1 MENKERAQLEV
12 QYKKKVD
19 NLKEE
24 VARLT
29 SLLEQALREK
39 SGKATHIAQPE
50 PMLVN
55 PFTPQNLGANEK
67 ES

>member
-1 MENKERAQLEV
+1 MENEERAQLEV

-39 SGKATHIAQPE
+39 SGKATHIA
-50 PMLVN
+50 
-55 PFTPQNLGANEK
+55 
-67 ES
+67 